1 MYFSFGCVIEFWIPE
16 MESEFIT
23 GKRLVAPRR
32 VSWVEVFSLS
42 VVAHGLVVGLGLVAF
57 LGLNPESPANVET
70 QQKNKGEAIC
80 FWDEGSTEKKV
91 NPVREFPSKR
101 IPESNSDLVPFT
113 IQMSP
118 IGLAEKFAPVG
129 GPVPEGRAISMS
141 PGQAPPGAGSWFDSR
156 QLPEK
161 SAWLIDCSLSMG
173 IHSHFAKAH
182 EQLLFSLDQMGPQ
195 SKARVWAF
203 AKYPREIAGTGDWS
217 FWTPARRQAAALDLG
232 NTVPAG
238 STDLATAL
246 RVVIATN
253 PDLIQILT
261 DEDQLSERDLVSLRR
276 LQSRQAKPMPRIR
289 VVVKTR
295 PRTETP
301 LQTFCRQAGCSYQVI
316 PASGDLR

>member
-1 MYFSFGCVIEFWIPE
+1 MELEFT
-16 MESEFIT
+16 T
-23 GKRLVAPRR
+23 GKSPPPRRR

-42 VVAHGLVVGLGLVAF
+42 VVAHGLVVGLGMVVF
-57 LGLNPESPANVET
+57 LGLNHDSPGDLE
-70 QQKNKGEAIC
+70 QQPKNGGEAIC
-80 FWDEGSTEKKV
+80 FWDEVSQEKRV
-91 NPVREFPSKR
+91 NPVRNIQTKAM
-101 IPESNSDLVPFT
+101 PENNSDLVPFT

-129 GPVPEGRAISMS
+129 GMAPEGGVIA
-141 PGQAPPGAGSWFDSR
+141 ANPGAARQAAATWFDSR

-173 IHSHFAKAH
+173 IHSHFSKAQQ
-182 EQLLFSLDQMGPQ
+182 QLLVSLDQLSPL

-217 FWTPARRQAAALDLG
+217 VWTPARRQVASLDLD
-232 NTVPAG
+232 NTVPG
-238 STDLATAL
+238 GNTELATAL

-261 DEDQLSERDLVSLRR
+261 DEDQLSEKDLLSLRR
-276 LQSRQAKPMPRIR
+276 FQSRQAKPMPRIR
-289 VVVKTR
+289 VVVMTR
-295 PRTETP
+295 PRAETP
-301 LQTFCRQAGCSYQVI
+301 LQLFCRQAGCSYQIV